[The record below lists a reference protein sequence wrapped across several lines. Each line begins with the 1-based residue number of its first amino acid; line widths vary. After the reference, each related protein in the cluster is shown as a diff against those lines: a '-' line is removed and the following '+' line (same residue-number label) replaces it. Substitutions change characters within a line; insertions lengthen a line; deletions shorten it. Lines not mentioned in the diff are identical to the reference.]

1 MRSIGIDLRPPAAL
15 RQWLFAVPTLVGV
28 LAITVLLSAIFSLPR
43 QQREASAQV
52 AHTLK
57 VIGAAST
64 LEAHLERMTN
74 EVRSYLLRGDP
85 ELLAKTESLVTQ
97 VGDDLAA
104 LRTLTADSEAQ
115 RNAVDR
121 LQPLIAARIDRMR
134 GTIAF
139 KIAGDQEGLN
149 DRFKTQEAR
158 ALSEQVV
165 AGLDAIRAEA
175 QRMLAV
181 REREADLATRRTIAA
196 IVTCG
201 AIAAASMLSVTTLL
215 LGRRRERAHL
225 AELRRTEALLRTIMQ
240 SVPGPIFAKDR
251 LGRNLASNP
260 AKLALI
266 GKPWAEVEGRT
277 DDEVLD
283 HRFDG
288 EAIIRSD
295 HAVMVEGRTLVT
307 EERVGA
313 GANGPRI
320 FLLTK
325 TPMHDADGTVIG
337 LVGMAVDITE
347 RKQAEERLRA
357 FNLELETSVK
367 ARTAD
372 LAASEARQRAYFNHS
387 PIGMVV
393 MRVRDDGDFVLEDLN
408 PAARAAFGFAPD
420 SAPGLTQSQLWPELV
435 ARDKQRKMQACA
447 SRREIVEYTVARE
460 IHGKQRQLDI
470 VLAPLLD
477 DADDARCVLICVHDV
492 TEQRAL
498 ERQLVEQAERQAE
511 AAQREMALFNNSP
524 DELFVVRV
532 NDGPDGPEFVYEA
545 FSPALETVT
554 GLYPGDLVGRT
565 PEQCLPPDVA
575 LPILANYR
583 RCVRERTTVKFATTR
598 VLQIG
603 ARDVEGYVSP
613 VRHPGTGAIVRLVG
627 SVRDVTERNRMETA
641 LRHGQKMEAIGRLAA
656 GVAHDFNNILQAVIG
671 GLDLVIEEVP
681 AGTPAREFASIAL
694 GSAMRGSHL
703 THHLLAYARK
713 QMLMPQAI
721 EVAAFLADLELLL
734 ARTLGPHIAIHV
746 HVERALSVLADP
758 GELQTALLNLAI
770 NAAHAMAKSGTLRI
784 EARETRPAGVRR
796 VEIAVS
802 DTGTGMDQATLAQAV
817 EPFFSTKG
825 VNGTGLGLSM
835 VQGFVE
841 QSGGTL
847 HIASTPGRG
856 TTVALRLPPGLPPAA
871 SDAPAS
877 AAAPAD
883 ATLAAGR
890 ILLVDDSTDVLVTV
904 GAFLEKAGF
913 VVVRTDSGDQALG
926 VLGNGARFDALV
938 SDYAMPG
945 LNGVDLISQAR
956 LIQPGLPALIIT
968 GYAGFG
974 SAEAEGTSILHKP
987 FQRREMID
995 ALVQLI
1001 DVPLAAARRGEG
1013 RVDAGAA
1020 RTAPDRAAAGG

>member
-1 MRSIGIDLRPPAAL
+1 MP
-15 RQWLFAVPTLVGV
+15 
-28 LAITVLLSAIFSLPR
+28 
-43 QQREASAQV
+43 
-52 AHTLK
+52 
-57 VIGAAST
+57 
-64 LEAHLERMTN
+64 
-74 EVRSYLLRGDP
+74 LLRF
-85 ELLAKTESLVTQ
+85 
-97 VGDDLAA
+97 DL
-104 LRTLTADSEAQ
+104 
-115 RNAVDR
+115 
-121 LQPLIAARIDRMR
+121 I
-134 GTIAF
+134 
-139 KIAGDQEGLN
+139 
-149 DRFKTQEAR
+149 
-158 ALSEQVV
+158 
-165 AGLDAIRAEA
+165 
-175 QRMLAV
+175 
-181 REREADLATRRTIAA
+181 
-196 IVTCG
+196 
-201 AIAAASMLSVTTLL
+201 
-215 LGRRRERAHL
+215 
-225 AELRRTEALLRTIMQ
+225 
-240 SVPGPIFAKDR
+240 
-251 LGRNLASNP
+251 
-260 AKLALI
+260 
-266 GKPWAEVEGRT
+266 EGRT
-277 DDEVLD
+277 DDELLD
-283 HRFDG
+283 HRSDG
-288 EAIIRSD
+288 EAIIESD
-295 HAVMVEGRTLVT
+295 RAVMEEGRTLVT

-313 GANGPRI
+313 GANGSRI

-447 SRREIVEYTVARE
+447 SRREIVEYTVERE
-460 IHGKQRQLDI
+460 IRGKRRQLDI
-470 VLAPLLD
+470 LLAPLLD
-477 DADDARCVLICVHDV
+477 DAAEARCVLICVHDV

-498 ERQLVEQAERQAE
+498 ERQLVEQAEHQAE

-532 NDGPDGPEFVYEA
+532 DHAPDGPEFVYEA
-545 FSPALETVT
+545 FSPALEALT
-554 GLYPGDLVGRT
+554 GLHPDDLIGRR

-575 LPILANYR
+575 QPILANYR
-583 RCVRERTTVKFATTR
+583 RCVREGTTVKFAATR
-598 VLQIG
+598 VLRIG

-613 VRHPGTGAIVRLVG
+613 VRHPGSGTIIRLVG
-627 SVRDVTERNRMETA
+627 SVRDVTERNRIEAA

-681 AGTPAREFASIAL
+681 AGTPARDFAGIAL

-713 QMLMPQAI
+713 QMLLPQAI
-721 EVAAFLADLELLL
+721 EVAAFLADLEVLL
-734 ARTLGPHIAIHV
+734 ARTLGPHITIHV
-746 HVERALSVLADP
+746 RVERSLSVLADP

-770 NAAHAMAKSGTLRI
+770 NAAHAMPKSGTRRI
-784 EARETRPAGVRR
+784 EARETRPAGTPGMGTPW
-796 VEIAVS
+796 VEIAVG
-802 DTGTGMDQATLAQAV
+802 DTGTGMDAATLAQAV
-817 EPFFSTKG
+817 DPFFTTKG

-841 QSGGTL
+841 QSGGTF

-856 TTVALRLPPGLPPAA
+856 TTVALRLPPAA
-871 SDAPAS
+871 
-877 AAAPAD
+877 AAAPAASVAAAD
-883 ATLAAGR
+883 ATRATGR

-913 VVVRTDSGDQALG
+913 AVVRTDSGDQALG
-926 VLGNGARFDALV
+926 VLGKGSRFDALV

-945 LNGVDLISQAR
+945 LNGVDLIAQAR

-968 GYAGFG
+968 GYAAIGG
-974 SAEAEGTSILHKP
+974 AEAEGTTILHKP
-987 FQRREMID
+987 FQRREMVE

-1001 DVPLAAARRGEG
+1001 DIPHAVPGGHAERG
-1013 RVDAGAA
+1013 
-1020 RTAPDRAAAGG
+1020 